1 MTNANAG
8 TQASQSQQDPNHV
21 QSALA
26 WLGKSSPHQWR
37 LIALAL
43 LTLLSVVALFQNS
56 IVVDGTR
63 YFWLN
68 DDQMISMR
76 YARNLAEGYGLVW
89 NPGERV
95 EGYTNFLWT
104 LVMAGFHLLPIS
116 DAKAAIPVK
125 TANWALACAMLLLCE
140 RLLRFF
146 RPKPTLALPT
156 LLVTM
161 ALCGDLIYWSVNGF
175 ETTLLGA
182 TFLLVVVR
190 ILEESKVGRPKLG
203 TYLLMSLLPLI
214 RSDAYHVWVGLA
226 LLALGLQH
234 DRPHIARLL
243 GISLVLP
250 VLHLLFRYWYYGDWL
265 PNTYYLKVAGIQGR
279 PVLGLQHLTRFVTNY
294 GTVLVLALIGALV
307 ARDQHRWLLIG
318 GLAISVCYVLVVGG
332 DIFPYSR
339 FLAHFVPVI
348 LVLALVCIV
357 ETTHL
362 GAWTQFL
369 LLFTLFLLL
378 SLQTGDYSL
387 SILRSSRDSLEER
400 GTVAGVLIQRFT
412 RPETKVAVFA
422 AGGAPYFS
430 HRYAIDLLGKS
441 DSYIARQQARRAD
454 WIGHNKF
461 DPEHS
466 FGLEPDLV
474 VFPEAYEFVVA
485 YGKLEA
491 VMSRNYFAA
500 IASHPTFRR
509 EYLPNPVD
517 VPYLFEHMS
526 VFVRRSSAEL
536 TRRQLWR
543 EPEISR

>member
-1 MTNANAG
+1 MTNANTG
-8 TQASQSQQDPNHV
+8 IQAALSQDPNLV

-26 WLGKSSPHQWR
+26 WLGNRPSCQWR

-125 TANWALACAMLLLCE
+125 TVNWALACAVLLLCE

-146 RPKPTLALPT
+146 RPKPALALPI

-175 ETTLLGA
+175 ETTLLTA
-182 TFLLVVVR
+182 IFLLIVVR
-190 ILEESKVGRPKLG
+190 ILEESKAGRPKLG

-214 RSDAYHVWVGLA
+214 RSDAYHVWMGLA
-226 LLALGLQH
+226 LLALGLHH

-265 PNTYYLKVAGIQGR
+265 PNTYYLKVAGVQGR
-279 PVLGLQHLTRFVTNY
+279 TVLGLQHLTRFVRNY
-294 GTVLVLALIGALV
+294 GVALVLAIIGALFT
-307 ARDQHRWLLIG
+307 RDRQRWLLIG
-318 GLAISVCYVLVVGG
+318 GLAVSVCYVLVVGG
-332 DIFPYSR
+332 DILPYSR

-348 LVLALVCIV
+348 FVLALVSIV
-357 ETTHL
+357 ETRYRR
-362 GAWTQFL
+362 AWAQYL
-369 LLFTLFLLL
+369 LLLTILFLLF
-378 SLQTGDYSL
+378 LQTGGYNVSV
-387 SILRSSRDSLEER
+387 LRPNRDSAEER
-400 GTVAGVLIQRFT
+400 GTVAGVLIQHYT
-412 RPETKVAVFA
+412 RPQASVAVFA
-422 AGGAPYFS
+422 AGGVPYFS
-430 HRYAIDLLGKS
+430 RRYAIDLLGKS
-441 DSYIARQQARRAD
+441 DPYIARQQARIAD
-454 WIGHNKF
+454 YIGHNKF
-461 DPEHS
+461 DLEHS
-466 FGLEPDLV
+466 LGLEPDLV
-474 VFPEAYEFVVA
+474 VFLEPYEFVVA
-485 YGKLEA
+485 FKELEA
-491 VMSRNYFAA
+491 EKNWYYFAA
-500 IASHPTFRR
+500 IANHPIFRR
-509 EYLPNPVD
+509 EYLPNPVN
-517 VPYLFEHMS
+517 VPYLLEHTS
-526 VFVRRSSAEL
+526 VFIRRSSAEL
-536 TRRQLWR
+536 ARKQVWR